1 MESSLVYQG
10 PRMALTGGIG
20 SGKSFV
26 AQLLQTRG
34 IEVFDCDAVAKHLL
48 RTNKPLMQSLRQ
60 LVGDH
65 LYAEGRFQTRVLAAF
80 ILASE
85 DNKQRVNELVHPA
98 VAQAFEQSSCLWLE
112 SAIFFESGF
121 CKRVNVDRV
130 VCVTAPLEV
139 RIQRVMQRDGLDRAK
154 ALQWINMQWP
164 QERVR
169 ALCQYEIKNDGE
181 QDVDRQLNE
190 LLIQITK
197 A

>member
-1 MESSLVYQG
+1 MEASLVYQG

-26 AQLLQTRG
+26 AQLLQARG

-65 LYAEGRFQTRVLAAF
+65 LYAEGCFQTRVLAAF

-112 SAIFFESGF
+112 SAIFFDSGF
-121 CKRVNVDRV
+121 DRRVHVDKV

-139 RIQRVMQRDGLDRAK
+139 RIQRVMQRDRITRERTVE
-154 ALQWINMQWP
+154 WI
-164 QERVR
+164 
-169 ALCQYEIKNDGE
+169 
-181 QDVDRQLNE
+181 DRQLSQEEVLQRSDYEIVNDGTRNIDEQTNE
-190 LLIQITK
+190 LLTK
-197 A
+197 LIKL